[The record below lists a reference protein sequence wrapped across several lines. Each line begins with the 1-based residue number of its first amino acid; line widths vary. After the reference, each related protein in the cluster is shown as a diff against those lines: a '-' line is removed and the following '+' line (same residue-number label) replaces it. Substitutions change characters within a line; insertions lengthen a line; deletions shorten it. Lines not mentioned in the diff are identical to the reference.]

1 MFLYGKKD
9 KMTSHTDFDPDD
21 LRGEPET
28 RLTATARRVATI
40 TITGGVYHV
49 AEVVEQIAWLAATLR
64 LSSRNDR
71 LAGLFSYVSHDY
83 KKGLVY
89 LSHEHKP
96 LKTCF
101 LYLNTGTSTM
111 AIDDIDI
118 NGCCWARLFSHSILV
133 CNYPISRRAASGT
146 GLEISLKAMASL
158 VGSTQIV
165 RFQNRMVMKGFNL
178 LLVVTA
184 IEDGVVLWHA
194 LESSYT
200 DERIS
205 YFGPWIDKIAISYT
219 TMPTLRA
226 LENARHII
234 GWCSEATDFCGQY
247 CCRWVCC

>member
-21 LRGEPET
+21 LPGEPELT
-28 RLTATARRVATI
+28 LTATARVVTII
-40 TITGGVYHV
+40 TITGGLYHV
-49 AEVVEQIAWLAATLR
+49 AEVVGQIAWLAATLQ
-64 LSSRNDR
+64 LSSRTDR
-71 LAGLFSYVSHDY
+71 VIRLIPYLLRDY
-83 KKGLVY
+83 KKGLAY
-89 LSHEHKP
+89 SLHGHKP
-96 LKTCF
+96 LKTEF
-101 LYLNTGTSTM
+101 FNLHTETSTM
-111 AIDDIDI
+111 AFDDI
-118 NGCCWARLFSHSILV
+118 NGSCWTRLFSHSILV
-133 CNYPISRRAASGT
+133 RDYPISRRAAPGT

-165 RFQNRMVMKGFNL
+165 RFQNRIVMKGFNL

-184 IEDGVVLWHA
+184 IENGVVLWHA

-234 GWCSEATDFCGQY
+234 GWCSKATDFCGQY